1 MENPSPGPDVPAL
14 PLALLSV
21 VWGDSRQQ
29 GRQLRDDA
37 SAGSA
42 GSAGSAPCPASPGP
56 VILHVLPV
64 FPAGPTLWP

>member
-21 VWGDSRQQ
+21 VWGDSLQQ

-42 GSAGSAPCPASPGP
+42 GSAPCPAPPGP
-56 VILHVLPV
+56 VILRVLPV